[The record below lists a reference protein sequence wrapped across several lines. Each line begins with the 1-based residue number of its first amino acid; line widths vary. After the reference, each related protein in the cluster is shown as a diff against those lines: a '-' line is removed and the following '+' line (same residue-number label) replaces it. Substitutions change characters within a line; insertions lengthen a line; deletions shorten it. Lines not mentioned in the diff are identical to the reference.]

1 MNFAALPTLN
11 AALNGICA
19 LLLSAGYLLIRSGK
33 VQAHRFVMST
43 AFGLSVLFLISYLTY
58 HFFHG
63 ATRFPGTG
71 LWRPIYFTILITH
84 TLLAI
89 VIVPLVIRTLFL
101 AIRRRFEE
109 HRRIARWTLPLW
121 LYVSVT
127 GVVVYLLLYQVDW
140 AAACPM
146 CKEILSSQS
155 DPALSHR
162 LTEGFARSIT
172 LLMSAPYLLFAG
184 ITFLI
189 VRSARRQ
196 RGARSTR
203 PL

>member
-1 MNFAALPTLN
+1 MSLSVSALPAVNATLN
-11 AALNGICA
+11 GSCA

-33 VQAHRFVMST
+33 IQAHRFAMST
-43 AFGLSVLFLISYLTY
+43 AFGLSILFLISYLTY

-71 LWRPIYFTILITH
+71 IWRPIYLTILISH
-84 TLLAI
+84 TVLAI
-89 VIVPLVIRTLFL
+89 AIVPLALRTLFL
-101 AIRRRFEE
+101 ALRRRFEE

-127 GVVVYLLLYQVDW
+127 GVVVYLMLYQVDW
-140 AAACPM
+140 ASACPM

-155 DPALSHR
+155 HPAAARR
-162 LTEGFARSIT
+162 LASGFAWSIG

-184 ITFLI
+184 FAFTI
-189 VRSARRQ
+189 VRSARR
-196 RGARSTR
+196 RKGAGGA
-203 PL
+203 